1 MDCYLIKI
9 LNYREEEEEEEEEE
23 LSGVVG
29 EHLARAAKALVVS
42 EPMAIFYSGDEKS

>member
-9 LNYREEEEEEEEEE
+9 LNYREEEEEESLEA
-23 LSGVVG
+23 VG
-29 EHLARAAKALVVS
+29 RHLARATKALVVS

>member
-9 LNYREEEEEEEEEE
+9 LNYREEEEEEEEESPE
-23 LSGVVG
+23 AVG
-29 EHLARAAKALVVS
+29 GHLARAAKALVVN